1 MLGYLSSHFFFYFMK
16 PRLFDPVFK
25 EGGKPLP
32 QSEYWRSF
40 IIAACLSV
48 IGVLQVLAAY
58 IYVET
63 YYTIPEAWTA
73 SIREICKDARKTELF
88 QRVTAFMQFLSV
100 VGDGDLYV
108 FLVIGCCWCR
118 GRIYDY
124 NYLLLCI
131 VLVCHWPNLLK
142 QVLRDARP

>member
-25 EGGKPLP
+25 EGGKTLP
-32 QSEYWRSF
+32 QGEYWRSF

-48 IGVLQVLAAY
+48 IGILQVLAAY

-63 YYTIPEAWTA
+63 YYTIPAAWTA

-88 QRVTAFMQFLSV
+88 HHQNMAHSGHL
-100 VGDGDLYV
+100 V
-108 FLVIGCCWCR
+108 FLPGIFFWQAVK
-118 GRIYDY
+118 
-124 NYLLLCI
+124 
-131 VLVCHWPNLLK
+131 HS
-142 QVLRDARP
+142 A

>member
-1 MLGYLSSHFFFYFMK
+1 MRNTLH
-16 PRLFDPVFK
+16 D
-25 EGGKPLP
+25 
-32 QSEYWRSF
+32 RSL
-40 IIAACLSV
+40 IWMR
-48 IGVLQVLAAY
+48 QTRPY
-58 IYVET
+58 H
-63 YYTIPEAWTA
+63 
-73 SIREICKDARKTELF
+73 TE
-88 QRVTAFMQFLSV
+88 QVTAFMQVLSV

-118 GRIYDY
+118 GRVYDY